1 MISLIPL
8 SDTPRCRLAAALA
21 LLPRERFRLCRPGE
35 GPFFPGETIVVL
47 SDLLEQTPAAVP
59 GLPPGCPAIFS
70 GQNQAAAQFAGQEG
84 LAPLDC
90 GLSLRDTLTLSS
102 VTETS
107 AMISLQRPVTRLDGL
122 TAEPGDLPLTLTRPW
137 EPFPLLCCAGVLL
150 LAGGGAALGEAAI
163 F

>member
-1 MISLIPL
+1 MISLILL
-8 SDTPRCRLAAALA
+8 SNPPRCPLVAALA
-21 LLPRERFRLCRPGE
+21 LLPKERFHLSLPSQ
-35 GPFFPGETIVVL
+35 GPFLPGKTIVVL
-47 SDLLEQTPAAVP
+47 SDLLEQPPPAVP

-70 GQNQAAAQFAGQEG
+70 GQNQAAAQFASREG

-107 AMISLQRPVTRLDGL
+107 AMVSLQRPVIRLDGL
-122 TAEPGDLPLTLTRPW
+122 TSEPGDLPLTLTRPW
-137 EPFPLLCCAGVLL
+137 EPFPLLCCAGALL
-150 LAGGGAALGEAAI
+150 LAGGAAALGEAAI